1 MSTTFFK
8 QYIKT
13 KRICF
18 GIKLDK
24 LTSSNRITLNFS
36 VDSKKRLLYNGNENN
51 DISEP
56 ERTPFYQLR
65 QAQDQQHSPSVIEYI
80 SAELLKDI
88 ADTIPEKL

>member
-8 QYIKT
+8 QYIK

-36 VDSKKRLLYNGNENN
+36 VNSKKKLLYNGNENN

-56 ERTPFYQLR
+56 ERTPFYRLR

-88 ADTIPEKL
+88 ADTISEKL